1 MLKEMYFPK
10 GVNVQLPSR
19 SVIEACGTG
28 SAEPEGATQVPGT
41 TLFACDIQA
50 TGSVFYFPWS

>member
-19 SVIEACGTG
+19 SVIEARGTG

-41 TLFACDIQA
+41 TVCM
-50 TGSVFYFPWS
+50 